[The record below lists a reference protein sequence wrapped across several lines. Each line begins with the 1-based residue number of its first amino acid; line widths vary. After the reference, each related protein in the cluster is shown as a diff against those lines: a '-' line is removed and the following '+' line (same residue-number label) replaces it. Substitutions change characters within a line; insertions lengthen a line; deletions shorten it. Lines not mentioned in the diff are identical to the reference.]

1 MKPRIK
7 PLAWLCAAVGLSVA
21 PLEAQEAKPADK
33 PAAEISKADVPP
45 APQRRPQENAPP
57 NRDQPRR
64 DQSNERTENNQ
75 PRTENSRESQRR
87 PQMDGQRENDRP
99 RLEEPR
105 QDGQRGS
112 ANLKM
117 ESNRGRDNGD
127 RPDGFHRPQGQP
139 NGDARQHNQP
149 EQQREGDRGPVN
161 PPHDPNRGREHTNG
175 ANRGNERGSAQQN
188 HERGRFDQQQN
199 GFGPNYST
207 QRGGLAFRAPQQ
219 GPQHGE
225 MQHRGPGM
233 MEHGPEQRFEGRHDS
248 QQFSSPG
255 RGGNFERPLGPA
267 PQFNQQRGQQPQ
279 LFSGPRHDNYRHQ
292 PEGPQHFESHSKR
305 GGDRGPQPQ
314 GGPGF
319 VPPMQGR
326 EAAPRGPQS
335 PMNHERGPSPQPV
348 GPRGGERGREGPAT
362 FRGV

>member
-1 MKPRIK
+1 MKPRTN
-7 PLAWLCAAVGLSVA
+7 PLAWLCAAVGLSVV
-21 PLEAQEAKPADK
+21 PLQAQEAKPADK
-33 PAAEISKADVPP
+33 PASESSKADVPSP
-45 APQRRPQENAPP
+45 PQRRPQENVVP

-64 DQSNERTENNQ
+64 DQSNERPDNNQ
-75 PRTENSRESQRR
+75 PRAENSRESQRR
-87 PQMDGQRENDRP
+87 PEMDSQRESDRP
-99 RLEEPR
+99 RGEQPR

-112 ANLKM
+112 ANSHQD
-117 ESNRGRDNGD
+117 SNRGRDNGN

-139 NGDARQHNQP
+139 NSDAHQHNQP
-149 EQQREGDRGPVN
+149 QHQREGDRGPVN
-161 PPHDPNRGREHTNG
+161 PPHDPNRGHEHSNG
-175 ANRGNERGSAQQN
+175 GLWDNDRIPPGPQGNERGFAQKN
-188 HERGRFDQQQN
+188 HDRGRFDQQQN
-199 GFGPNYST
+199 GFGPHYSN
-207 QRGGLAFRAPQQ
+207 QRGGQEFHAPQH
-219 GPQHGE
+219 GPQHGG

-326 EAAPRGPQS
+326 EAGPRGPHS
-335 PMNHERGPSPQPV
+335 PMNHERAPSP
-348 GPRGGERGREGPAT
+348 
-362 FRGV
+362 